1 MACYR
6 QNGKFVPTYE
16 SCSTSAFK
24 HGRTETIRPASNA
37 TVACAE
43 SFQKSHRAGVEEM
56 AERIRR
62 AAEWHSKLT
71 KEAAMGKCIAGSN
84 VTPLLLFCMSRS
96 FLSSSCHSLTL
107 LYMSLPI
114 LPSSFHDLSLLYML
128 RSFLSSSCHVPP
140 FLEMSRSFLPL
151 SCHALALYMSRSSL
165 STSCHVH
172 SLIRHVT
179 VLPLCIVTQ

>member
-1 MACYR
+1 MAYYR

-84 VTPLLLFCMSRS
+84 VTPLLLLCVSRS

-114 LPSSFHDLSLLYML
+114 LPSSCHDLSLLYML
-128 RSFLSSSCHVPP
+128 RSFLSSSCHGLSSLFHVKFLLFTCHGPP
-140 FLEMSRSFLPL
+140 SVH
-151 SCHALALYMSRSSL
+151 CHAIKNKINNHA
-165 STSCHVH
+165 V
-172 SLIRHVT
+172 V
-179 VLPLCIVTQ
+179 

>member
-1 MACYR
+1 MAYFR

-56 AERIRR
+56 ADRIRR

-71 KEAAMGKCIAGSN
+71 KEAAMGKCISGSH
-84 VTPLLLFCMSRS
+84 VTLLLFFLSSSCRALQFLYMSRS
-96 FLSSSCHSLTL
+96 FLSSSCH
-107 LYMSLPI
+107 
-114 LPSSFHDLSLLYML
+114 
-128 RSFLSSSCHVPP
+128 
-140 FLEMSRSFLPL
+140 
-151 SCHALALYMSRSSL
+151 ALALYMSLSSL
-165 STSCHVH
+165 SSSCYTPTR
-172 SLIRHVT
+172 IRHVT
-179 VLPLCIVTQ
+179 ALPLSFMSRSCP